1 MFPSKSQCSGSAP
14 SGRLRFSSLRSFV
27 SPAVLQ
33 SQHLSPCALGL
44 SSLFRTFAVAS
55 ILCAATQAQAQDAPA
70 DALLDEGAEC
80 EPKDPTTAEV
90 NVREAV
96 RLAKQKRFADAL
108 PLFRIAVR
116 LDDCAPEHHL
126 LLARGLARLQKWDES
141 REHYESVVRRFPQSP
156 EAARAKLE
164 LSELEVARLEASTPK
179 PDDPKTQVATPA
191 GTSTTD
197 WVGYGLMGGGA
208 LSLVLGAFYALD
220 ARGADDDLRVAAI
233 QPDRGRYDA
242 LVDQR
247 DSSSGLA
254 WTFYGLG
261 SALIVGGAIVAFVL
275 DDAPPAKTGAAG
287 LAAYGDGREF
297 GLTWGGQF

>member
-1 MFPSKSQCSGSAP
+1 MFH
-14 SGRLRFSSLRSFV
+14 RLM
-27 SPAVLQ
+27 PI
-33 SQHLSPCALGL
+33 
-44 SSLFRTFAVAS
+44 S
-55 ILCAATQAQAQDAPA
+55 ILAFVCLASAFARAQDAPVKAPPAA
-70 DALLDEGAEC
+70 DVALLDEPEEC

-96 RLAKQKRFADAL
+96 RLAKQKRYGDAL
-108 PLFRIAVR
+108 PLFRVAVR

-126 LLARGLARLQKWDES
+126 LLARGLARLEKWDES
-141 REHYESVVRRFPQSP
+141 RENYEDVIRRFPQSP
-156 EAARAKLE
+156 EAARAKSE
-164 LSELEVARLEASTPK
+164 LSELEVARLEAGTVK
-179 PDDPKTQVATPA
+179 PDDEPKAPIAQPQ

-208 LSLVLGAFYALD
+208 VSLVLGVIYAVD
-220 ARGADDDLRVAAI
+220 AQGADDDLQVAATR
-233 QPDRGRYDA
+233 PDRARYDS

-247 DSSSGLA
+247 DSSSTLA

-297 GLTWGGQF
+297 GLTWAGAF